1 MPNLSNSCAY
11 LCLMSD
17 ACIVMTATIEP
28 NTVMV
33 ERSDVKQRLSDYKS
47 CIEFYI
53 ESTTLPIYFIE
64 NSDYDLNSDPDF
76 RDFQKLKRFTVIR
89 LKALSNRHRGKGYQE
104 FYALDK
110 AIAEYISESFIIKV
124 TGRYLVR
131 NVSELISGMK
141 SPLNID
147 MHKKMAVAI
156 TGFFG
161 VDKKFYQRYFAGIY
175 EKVNDSEGVFIEHVL
190 YETII
195 GTDLIRKTSLLPFNP
210 RYEGISGSHGNSM
223 KRNKYKMMVRSIERF
238 VNNKLGIRQFLIE
251 Y

>member
-1 MPNLSNSCAY
+1 ML
-11 LCLMSD
+11 D
-17 ACIVMTATIEP
+17 ACIVMTATVQP

-47 CIEFYI
+47 CIKFYL

-64 NSDYDLNSDPDF
+64 NSDYDLDNEPDF
-76 RDFQKLKRFTVIR
+76 KAFQKLKRFIVIR
-89 LKALSNRHRGKGYQE
+89 LKALPEKQKGKGYQE

-131 NVSELISGMK
+131 NVSELIAGMK

-147 MHKKMAVAI
+147 MHKKMSVAI

-161 VDKKFYQRYFAGIY
+161 VERNLYQRYFAGIY
-175 EKVNDSEGVFIEHVL
+175 QYVNDSEGVFIEHVL
-190 YETII
+190 YREIA
-195 GTDLIRKTSLLPFNP
+195 GTNLINKTSLLPANP
-210 RYEGISGSHGNSM
+210 QYEGVSGSHGNSM
-223 KRNKYKMMVRSIERF
+223 KRNKYKMMVRSLERS
-238 VNNKLGIRQFLIE
+238 VNNSLGIRQFMIE